1 MKRRYVLAGLGAVAA
16 VALIS
21 TAIAASGGTG
31 KGPSAQ
37 VAAKKKLKRGPAGPQ
52 GPPGPPGAQG
62 APGTPGAPGD
72 PGDPGT
78 PATRLQACVAVNA
91 TLCTA
96 TEGANVG
103 LNGAV
108 THTGGSNTYV
118 VHFNQSVAG
127 CNGFAQEPLAGMV
140 TTGTANPT
148 NNDIT
153 VTTFDAAGAAAER
166 GFRLAVFC

>member
-1 MKRRYVLAGLGAVAA
+1 
-16 VALIS
+16 
-21 TAIAASGGTG
+21 
-31 KGPSAQ
+31 
-37 VAAKKKLKRGPAGPQ
+37 
-52 GPPGPPGAQG
+52 
-62 APGTPGAPGD
+62 
-72 PGDPGT
+72 
-78 PATRLQACVAVNA
+78 LQACVALNG

-108 THTGGSNTYV
+108 THTGGTNTYV

-127 CNGFAQEPLAGMV
+127 CNGFAQESLAGMV
-140 TTGTANPT
+140 ATGTANPT